1 MSRATSRASFFTAM
15 SPTSR
20 NSLETQGSSNG
31 AKPHHPLHRRPSPYD
46 LTHPYLKSHPNL
58 ELHPEFAVDGDVI
71 ILCREDE
78 NVVGFRV
85 RSSVLRASSGVFV
98 QELNSARFADTRTI
112 VSRDAVTDMHAVLR
126 FLHLGSSDHAGP
138 TISPTLRDYTAILA
152 FVSLYDAPPALRSLL
167 RWHVE
172 GCAAELVAEVGAEP
186 NDKEVIAI
194 VRLAHRLRAE
204 ALWKEILDKSAE
216 NMSAGWRVLHDPW
229 TLEED
234 DIEHLEFRLWSLLIL
249 LSRVKGT
256 VGTTLDQLT
265 LHYPNA
271 KQVNVVGKNGQ
282 KLDIVHTLV

>member
-1 MSRATSRASFFTAM
+1 MCFA
-15 SPTSR
+15 
-20 NSLETQGSSNG
+20 
-31 AKPHHPLHRRPSPYD
+31 RRGESVGPDCAD
-46 LTHPYLKSHPNL
+46 L
-58 ELHPEFAVDGDVI
+58 
-71 ILCREDE
+71 C
-78 NVVGFRV
+78 
-85 RSSVLRASSGVFV
+85 SGVFV

-265 LHYPNA
+265 LHYPNGEPFDQVISADNAA